1 MRLLAL
7 LIIERK
13 RWDGKEN
20 DSTRKGVR
28 DIEKGK
34 IRKAVNETN
43 KIYFELG
50 LDYTEIEIV
59 TRCQNIA
66 ARVAIEKERL
76 ETEAE
81 KAIKEQQTPIK
92 MKIIKWMPIICS
104 TLAIVMSII
113 SLALRLY

>member
-1 MRLLAL
+1 MR
-7 LIIERK
+7 E
-13 RWDGKEN
+13 
-20 DSTRKGVR
+20 
-28 DIEKGK
+28 IEKGK

-59 TRCQNIA
+59 TRCQNVA

-92 MKIIKWMPIICS
+92 MKIIKWMPTICS
-104 TLAIVMSII
+104 TLAIVISII
-113 SLALRLY
+113 SLTLRLY